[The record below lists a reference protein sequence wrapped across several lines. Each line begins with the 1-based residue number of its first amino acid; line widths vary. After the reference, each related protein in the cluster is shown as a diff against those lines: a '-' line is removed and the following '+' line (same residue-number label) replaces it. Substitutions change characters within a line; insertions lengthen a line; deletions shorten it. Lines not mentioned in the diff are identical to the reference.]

1 MKLSLIHD
9 AVIVKPGETEGR
21 RDVFLEMIR
30 PFPHFLFI
38 MARLAR
44 VVALDTPHHV
54 TQRGNG
60 RRVVFESDSD
70 RLFYMELLRQ
80 HCRVH
85 CLTLAG
91 YCLMPNHVHLIVI
104 PAQKPGK
111 KPGTVTVAPN
121 C

>member
-1 MKLSLIHD
+1 
-9 AVIVKPGETEGR
+9 
-21 RDVFLEMIR
+21 
-30 PFPHFLFI
+30 
-38 MARLAR
+38 
-44 VVALDTPHHV
+44 
-54 TQRGNG
+54 
-60 RRVVFESDSD
+60 
-70 RLFYMELLRQ
+70 MELLRQ